1 MATNTTTG
9 ASILSPEQ
17 VGELVVRPYIAQA
30 LATIVGT
37 VVPIESGSLRV
48 PVVSADPQ
56 AAWTA
61 EGAEIAVS
69 DPTLTEVDIV
79 PRKLAGLTVVSS
91 ELAADSSPAALSVV
105 GDGIVRDLARKT
117 DAAFFGNT
125 TTNGP
130 AGLLSIAATA
140 VDAGDAWADF
150 DFVEEAKSNAEQH
163 NTMVDTFV
171 CNPATAVKLATLKEY
186 GTAGSNKAL
195 LQSDPTAPASRVLGG
210 VPLLTSPSI
219 ADDLVWAIPRN
230 RVMVAMRTGTQV
242 VTDTSAYFTSDRVGV
257 RATLRIGWGFTDPA
271 AISKIAI
278 TP

>member
-1 MATNTTTG
+1 MTSTTTTG
-9 ASILSPEQ
+9 AAILSPEQ
-17 VGELVVRPYIAQA
+17 VSELIVRPFTQQSVAMR
-30 LATIVGT
+30 VGT
-37 VVPIESGSLRV
+37 VVPINAGSLRV
-48 PVVSADPQ
+48 PVVSADPS

-69 DPTLTEVDIV
+69 DPTLGEVDIV
-79 PRKLAGLTVVSS
+79 PKKLAGLTVITN
-91 ELAADSSPAALSVV
+91 ELAADTSPAALQVV
-105 GDGIVRDLARKT
+105 GDGIVRDLSRKA
-117 DAAFFGNT
+117 DQAFFAST

-140 VDAGDAWADF
+140 VDAGDTWANF
-150 DFVEEAKSNAEQH
+150 DFVETAKSNAEQA
-163 NTMVDTFV
+163 NTVVDAFV
-171 CNPATAVKLATLKEY
+171 CSPATAVKLATLKEY

-195 LQSDPTAPASRVLGG
+195 LQSDPTAPSSRVLGG

-219 ADDLVWAIPRN
+219 AADIVWAIPRN
-230 RVMVAMRTGTQV
+230 RVIVALRNATQV

-271 AISKIAI
+271 AVSKIAI

>member
-1 MATNTTTG
+1 MASSTTTG
-9 ASILSPEQ
+9 ASILTPEQ
-17 VGELVVRPYIAQA
+17 VTELIVRPFSQA
-30 LATIVGT
+30 SVATRVGT
-37 VVPIESGSLRV
+37 VVPIDSHNLRV
-48 PVVSADPQ
+48 PVVSADPS

-69 DPTLTEVDIV
+69 DPTLTEVNIT
-79 PRKLAGLTVVSS
+79 PAKLAGLTVVSS
-91 ELAADSSPAALSVV
+91 ELAADSSPAALQVV
-105 GDGIVRDLARKT
+105 GDGIVRDLATKT
-117 DAAFFGNT
+117 DQAFFASV

-140 VDAGDAWADF
+140 VDAGDTWANF
-150 DFVEEAKSNAEQH
+150 DFVEAAKSTAEQH
-163 NTMVDTFV
+163 NTVVDTFV

-186 GTAGSNKAL
+186 STAGSNKAL
-195 LQSDPTAPASRVLGG
+195 LQADPTAAASRVLGG

-219 ADDLVWAIPRN
+219 ANDIVWAIPRN
-230 RVMVAMRTGTQV
+230 RVIVALRTGTQV

-257 RATLRIGWGFTDPA
+257 RATLRISWGFTDPA

>member
-1 MATNTTTG
+1 MSMTTTTG
-9 ASILSPEQ
+9 AAIMSPEQ
-17 VGELVVRPYIAQA
+17 VGQL
-30 LATIVGT
+30 IVKPFTQQSVAMRVGA
-37 VVPIESGSLRV
+37 VVPIDAGSLRV

-69 DPTLTEVDIV
+69 DPSLTEVDII
-79 PRKLAGLTVVSS
+79 PRKLAGLTVISS
-91 ELAADSSPAALSVV
+91 ELAADSSPAALQVV
-105 GDGIVRDLARKT
+105 GDGIVRDLARKA

-130 AGLLSIAATA
+130 AGLLSIAASA
-140 VDAGDAWADF
+140 VDAGDTWANL
-150 DFVEEAKSNAEQH
+150 DFVETAKSNAEQA
-163 NTMVDTFV
+163 NTVVDAFV
-171 CNPATAVKLATLKEY
+171 CSPATAVKLATLKEY

-195 LQSDPTAPASRVLGG
+195 LQSDPSAPSSRVLGG

-219 ADDLVWAIPRN
+219 AADIVWAIPRN
-230 RVMVAMRTGTQV
+230 RVIVALRNATQV
-242 VTDTSAYFTSDRVGV
+242 VTDTSAYFSSDRVGV

-271 AISKIAI
+271 AISKITT